1 MNNEDFKLLLE
12 SCEQMSEMVRVEK
25 LEKRVKA
32 FTGKDEPVYECQH
45 KHKLQGTGAIF
56 YQSVGLLQCGLC
68 GGWQEIRKGIK

>member
-1 MNNEDFKLLLE
+1 MIKELLP
-12 SCEQMSEMVRVEK
+12 EK
-25 LEKRVKA
+25 IETRVKT
-32 FTGKDEPVYECQH
+32 FTGKDEPIYECQH